1 MKTTLQN
8 KTFLCTYRM
17 YTSTPIHSHSRQ
29 AMPRTLMP
37 ISLQNFSGENTV
49 VYNGAIFILPRTV
62 VSVHVHRILSV
73 AVVLEEVVRT
83 ASDICSF
90 PTLSCFI
97 TREVDLLR
105 KRLITHPKNRA
116 FPQCHQVERAQKRLE
131 TNN

>member
-1 MKTTLQN
+1 M
-8 KTFLCTYRM
+8 
-17 YTSTPIHSHSRQ
+17 
-29 AMPRTLMP
+29 
-37 ISLQNFSGENTV
+37 
-49 VYNGAIFILPRTV
+49 YNGAIFILPRTV

-97 TREVDLLR
+97 TREVDLPR

-116 FPQCHQVERAQKRLE
+116 FPQFHQVERAQKRLE